1 MKLQN
6 EHCADIDVGIF
17 IKRKRKKN
25 VYGRLNL
32 QKFKQIIK
40 INNKDFCENCG
51 HLFNKV
57 QEGVIL
63 LTLGQFY

>member
-1 MKLQN
+1 MNTVQTLMQGYLLS
-6 EHCADIDVGIF
+6 E
-17 IKRKRKKN
+17 KKTKN
-25 VYGRLNL
+25 LYGRLNL
-32 QKFKQIIK
+32 QEFKQIIK